1 MCKTGENE
9 HKSEIKGAASQW
21 YLILSIMVVTT
32 TILATMLM
40 MSSMMEMVSS
50 RNQDIVLKFGDN
62 SLRIEHDKQDPGGDN
77 KDRVQR

>member
-1 MCKTGENE
+1 
-9 HKSEIKGAASQW
+9 
-21 YLILSIMVVTT
+21 MVVTT